1 MALDFYSAVDLKC
14 GMFRSQ
20 EGSVDTASMH
30 ARLKQITD
38 LGVPRNGTEVNLRS
52 SANALGSP
60 CGLLDRSFVD
70 WTISRGQLV

>member
-38 LGVPRNGTEVNLRS
+38 LGVPRNV
-52 SANALGSP
+52 
-60 CGLLDRSFVD
+60 
-70 WTISRGQLV
+70 RGIRQDGCRRMASGQIFRP